1 MLAPTGGSC
10 LIGRI
15 GSLAGRARPSRLTAE
30 ERRVARLKWVIGTP
44 YFVQGTSNLA
54 EIPILYFIK
63 FTLGMGDAGGQL
75 FYSLRNAGWFVK
87 PLWGYLS
94 DRVPLFGYHRK
105 SWFVLMACLAVVF
118 WGLTAGLAYAG
129 VRVPLV
135 YLITFNLAFATYAFV
150 DVVCDAL
157 MVTEG
162 RRLRRVGAFVN
173 FQWTVLAVANAGAVL
188 LGGWL
193 QSKVEAGA
201 IELWAIFLL
210 TGVPPLFTAA
220 IGLRNIDEEI
230 VPARDR
236 AAIWPVS
243 RPWLANVPSQL
254 ARGASTLPASF
265 RGFRRRNRV
274 IWLLVLFIFFWKFSP
289 SIGYIERSYLIDE
302 RGFTPFSF
310 GVILSAGSVVFL
322 LSILTYR
329 WVVRRFP
336 AVRWYHYLYAM
347 IALALLSF
355 PLSFFLYLDPDHPWW
370 DYVYFTVPPELN
382 PLPEWNRYEWFRLI
396 TQTVLGFASIPA
408 FIIPLT
414 IAGETVKLE
423 YAGVGYAFLM
433 SLSNVTDMFEGVVG
447 AGLYDLFS
455 RPWMAWLVEAFEGSV
470 LDVAGTSD
478 ERTLILQIFVYIGL
492 LFTLLTI
499 PFLLMLKHELQR
511 RGIAIKLGREG

>member
-1 MLAPTGGSC
+1 LSSW
-10 LIGRI
+10 I
-15 GSLAGRARPSRLTAE
+15 GSIAERARPTASSAE
-30 ERRVARLKWVIGTP
+30 ERRIARLKWVIGTP

-54 EIPILYFIK
+54 EIPILYFVK

-87 PLWGYLS
+87 PLWGWLS
-94 DRVPLFGYHRK
+94 DRIPLFGYHRK

-118 WGLTAGLAYAG
+118 WGLAAALAYAG
-129 VRVPLV
+129 VRVPIA
-135 YLITFNLAFATYAFV
+135 YLLTFNLAFATYAFV

-173 FQWTVLAVANAGAVL
+173 FQWTVLAIANAGAVF

-193 QSKVEAGA
+193 QSQVQTGA
-201 IELWAIFLL
+201 IATWTIFLL

-220 IGLRNIDEEI
+220 VGLRNIDEEA
-230 VPARDR
+230 VPAGAR
-236 AAIWPVS
+236 AIWPVS
-243 RPWLANVPSQL
+243 RGALAGLPTRL
-254 ARGASTLPASF
+254 ARGARALPGRFGA
-265 RGFRRRNRV
+265 FRRRNRV

-289 SIGYIERSYLIDE
+289 SIGYIERSYLIDQ
-302 RGFTPFSF
+302 RGFTPLSF
-310 GVILSAGSVVFL
+310 AIILSVGSVVFL

-336 AVRWYHYLYAM
+336 AIHWHHYLYAM
-347 IALALLSF
+347 IALGLLSF
-355 PLSFFLYLDPDHPWW
+355 PLSFFLYLDPDHSWW
-370 DYVYFTVPPELN
+370 DYVYFTLPPPLN

-414 IAGETVKLE
+414 IAGETVRLE

-433 SLSNVTDMFEGVVG
+433 ALSNVTDTFEGVVG
-447 AGLYDLFS
+447 AALYDLFS
-455 RPWMAWLVEAFEGSV
+455 RPWMAWLIEAFRASP
-470 LDVAGTSD
+470 LDIAHTAD
-478 ERTLILQIFVYIGL
+478 ERTLILEMFVYISL
-492 LFTLLTI
+492 LFTVLTL
-499 PFLLMLKHELQR
+499 PFLYLLKRELER
-511 RGIAIKLGREG
+511 RGIAINLGRAET